1 MLYEHGGENIKI
13 KEKGNRLLNFILD
26 PLENNINSRGKLA
39 ILSIIVISVLTILG
53 SIIDFRYKI
62 RESFMTIMM
71 WELVFNLFKISIATL
86 IIYILFDDDIRD
98 KKGIKG
104 ALNLILIPS
113 IARMVILFVG
123 ILLSPISLQI
133 INISSIL
140 GVVTFIVTLY
150 INLIKMKA
158 LSRNKG
164 VLTSIIMM
172 IFI

>member
-13 KEKGNRLLNFILD
+13 KEKGNRLLNFILN
-26 PLENNINSRGKLA
+26 PVENNINSRGKLA
-39 ILSIIVISVLTILG
+39 ILSIIVISILTILG

-113 IARMVILFVG
+113 IARIVILFVG

>member
-1 MLYEHGGENIKI
+1 MLYEHGGEDIKI
-13 KEKGNRLLNFILD
+13 KVKGNRFLNFILD
-26 PLENNINSRGKLA
+26 PIENSIDSKEKLA
-39 ILSIIVISVLTILG
+39 ILSIIVIGVLTILG
-53 SIIDFRYKI
+53 SIIDYKYKI

-86 IIYILFDDDIRD
+86 IVYILFDDDIRD

-113 IARMVILFVG
+113 IAKMIVLFIGIIL
-123 ILLSPISLQI
+123 STISLQI
-133 INISSIL
+133 MNISSIL
-140 GVVTFIVTLY
+140 GLAVFIMVLY

-164 VLTSIIMM
+164 VFTSIIMM

>member
-26 PLENNINSRGKLA
+26 PVENNINSRGKLA
-39 ILSIIVISVLTILG
+39 ILSIIVISILTILG

-140 GVVTFIVTLY
+140 GVVIFIVTLY

>member
-26 PLENNINSRGKLA
+26 PVENNINSRGKLA

>member
-1 MLYEHGGENIKI
+1 MLCEHGGENIKI
-13 KEKGNRLLNFILD
+13 RENGNRLLNFILD
-26 PLENNINSRGKLA
+26 PVENNINSRGKLA
-39 ILSIIVISVLTILG
+39 ILSIIVISILTILG
-53 SIIDFRYKI
+53 SIIDFKYKI

-113 IARMVILFVG
+113 IARIIILFVG

-133 INISSIL
+133 MNISSTL
-140 GVVTFIVTLY
+140 ALATFIIILY
-150 INLIKMKA
+150 INLYKMKA

-164 VLTSIIMM
+164 IFASIIMM

>member
-1 MLYEHGGENIKI
+1 MLYEYYGEKIKI

-26 PLENNINSRGKLA
+26 PVENNIESKRRLA
-39 ILSIIVISVLTILG
+39 VLSIIVIGILTILG
-53 SIIDFRYKI
+53 SIIDFKYKI

-98 KKGIKG
+98 KNGIKG

-113 IARMVILFVG
+113 IVRMIILFVG

-133 INISSIL
+133 MNISSIL
-140 GVVTFIVTLY
+140 GLASFIIILY
-150 INLIKMKA
+150 INLTKMKA

-164 VLTSIIMM
+164 VFASIIMM
-172 IFI
+172 GFI

>member
-13 KEKGNRLLNFILD
+13 RENGNRLLNFILD
-26 PLENNINSRGKLA
+26 PVENNINSRGKLA
-39 ILSIIVISVLTILG
+39 ILSIIVISILTILG
-53 SIIDFRYKI
+53 SIIDFKYKI

-113 IARMVILFVG
+113 IARIIILFVG

-133 INISSIL
+133 MNISSTL
-140 GVVTFIVTLY
+140 ALATFIIILY
-150 INLIKMKA
+150 INLYKMKA

-164 VLTSIIMM
+164 IFASIIMM

>member
-13 KEKGNRLLNFILD
+13 KEKGNRLLNFILG
-26 PLENNINSRGKLA
+26 PVENNINSTGKLA
-39 ILSIIVISVLTILG
+39 ILSIIVISILTILG
-53 SIIDFRYKI
+53 SIIDFKYKI

-86 IIYILFDDDIRD
+86 IVYILFDDDIRD
-98 KKGIKG
+98 RKGIKG

-113 IARMVILFVG
+113 IARVIILFAG

-133 INISSIL
+133 MNISSTL
-140 GVVTFIVTLY
+140 GLATFIIILY
-150 INLIKMKA
+150 INLDKMKA
-158 LSRNKG
+158 LSRNKRIFA
-164 VLTSIIMM
+164 SIIMM

>member
-13 KEKGNRLLNFILD
+13 KEKGNRLLNFMLD
-26 PLENNINSRGKLA
+26 PVENNINSRGRLA
-39 ILSIIVISVLTILG
+39 ILSIIVISILTILG

-113 IARMVILFVG
+113 IARVIILFIGV
-123 ILLSPISLQI
+123 LLSPISLQI
-133 INISSIL
+133 MNISSTL
-140 GVVTFIVTLY
+140 GLAIFIIILY
-150 INLIKMKA
+150 INLDKMKA

-164 VLTSIIMM
+164 IFASIIIS

>member
-13 KEKGNRLLNFILD
+13 KEKGNRLLNFILN
-26 PLENNINSRGKLA
+26 PVENNINSRGKLA

>member
-1 MLYEHGGENIKI
+1 MLYEYYGEKIKI

-26 PLENNINSRGKLA
+26 PVENNIESKRRLA
-39 ILSIIVISVLTILG
+39 VLSIIVISILTILG
-53 SIIDFRYKI
+53 SIIDFKYKI

-86 IIYILFDDDIRD
+86 IIYILFNDDIRD
-98 KKGIKG
+98 RKGIKR

-113 IARMVILFVG
+113 IARMIILFAG

-133 INISSIL
+133 MNISSIL
-140 GVVTFIVTLY
+140 GLASFIIILY
-150 INLIKMKA
+150 INLTKMKA

-164 VLTSIIMM
+164 VFASIIMM
-172 IFI
+172 VFI

>member
-26 PLENNINSRGKLA
+26 PVENNINSRGKLA

-113 IARMVILFVG
+113 IARIVILFVG

>member
-26 PLENNINSRGKLA
+26 PVENNINSRGKLA
-39 ILSIIVISVLTILG
+39 ILSIIVISILTILG

>member
-1 MLYEHGGENIKI
+1 MLYEHYGEKLKI

-26 PLENNINSRGKLA
+26 PIENNIESKRKLA
-39 ILSIIVISVLTILG
+39 ILSIIVISILTILG
-53 SIIDFRYKI
+53 SIIDFKYKI

-71 WELVFNLFKISIATL
+71 WELVFNLFKISISTL

-113 IARMVILFVG
+113 IARLIILFLG

-133 INISSIL
+133 MNISSTLALAI
-140 GVVTFIVTLY
+140 FIIILY
-150 INLIKMKA
+150 INLDKMEA

-164 VLTSIIMM
+164 IFASIIIA

>member
-1 MLYEHGGENIKI
+1 MLYEYYGEKIKI

-26 PLENNINSRGKLA
+26 PVENNIESKRRLA
-39 ILSIIVISVLTILG
+39 VLSIIVISILTILG
-53 SIIDFRYKI
+53 SIIDFKYKI

-98 KKGIKG
+98 KNGIKG

-113 IARMVILFVG
+113 IARMIILFVG

-133 INISSIL
+133 MNISSIL
-140 GVVTFIVTLY
+140 GLASFIIILY
-150 INLIKMKA
+150 INLTKMKA
-158 LSRNKG
+158 LPRNKG
-164 VLTSIIMM
+164 VFASIIMM
-172 IFI
+172 GFI

>member
-13 KEKGNRLLNFILD
+13 KEKGNRLLNFILN
-26 PLENNINSRGKLA
+26 PVENNINSRGKLA

-113 IARMVILFVG
+113 IARIVILFVG

>member
-26 PLENNINSRGKLA
+26 PVENNINSRGKLA
-39 ILSIIVISVLTILG
+39 ILSIIVISILTILG

-98 KKGIKG
+98 KNGIKG

>member
-26 PLENNINSRGKLA
+26 PVENNINSRGKLA
-39 ILSIIVISVLTILG
+39 ILSIIVISILTILG

-98 KKGIKG
+98 KNGIKG

-113 IARMVILFVG
+113 IARIVILFVG

>member
-13 KEKGNRLLNFILD
+13 REKGNRLLNFILD
-26 PLENNINSRGKLA
+26 PVENNINSRGKLA
-39 ILSIIVISVLTILG
+39 ILSIIVISILTILG
-53 SIIDFRYKI
+53 SIIDFKYKI

-113 IARMVILFVG
+113 IARIIILSVG

-133 INISSIL
+133 MNISSTL
-140 GVVTFIVTLY
+140 GLATFIIILY
-150 INLIKMKA
+150 INLDKMKA
-158 LSRNKG
+158 FSRNKG
-164 VLTSIIMM
+164 IFASIIMM